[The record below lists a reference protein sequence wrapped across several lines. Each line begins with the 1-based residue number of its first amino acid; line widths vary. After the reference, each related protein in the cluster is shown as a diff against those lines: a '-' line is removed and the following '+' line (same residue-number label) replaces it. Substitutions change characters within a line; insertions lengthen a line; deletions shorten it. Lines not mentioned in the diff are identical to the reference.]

1 MESNNEEKNQKEQ
14 KSCEF
19 QYTLKDKPI
28 LNYQRYLNPITKNTT
43 LTFIYV
49 LGVWCISVFSAFVA
63 TDPAHW
69 AQLLEV
75 VGDTGFYLM
84 VAILLLNF

>member
-1 MESNNEEKNQKEQ
+1 MSSNNEEIKE
-14 KSCEF
+14 KKVTCEF

-28 LNYQRYLNPITKNTT
+28 INYQRYLNPFTKNTT

-69 AQLLEV
+69 TQLLQV